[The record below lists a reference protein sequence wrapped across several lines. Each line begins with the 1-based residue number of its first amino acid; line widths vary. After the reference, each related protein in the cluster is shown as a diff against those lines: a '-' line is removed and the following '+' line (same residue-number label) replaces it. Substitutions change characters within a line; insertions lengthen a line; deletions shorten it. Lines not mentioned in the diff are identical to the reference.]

1 MFLYSAD
8 LYPNRE
14 ESQLSFFLLGGICTN
29 RCKVI
34 SLSIVAGI
42 LMMLS
47 MISASAE
54 INGTNE
60 TNPIETQTSSYNET
74 GILEREI
81 ALNIN
86 FLTTMLQMLDLNLN
100 LISETLNAHL
110 EEYPFL
116 KPTIEGTDEGIK
128 SVNSILLVLEM
139 NPENLSNSNATLSY
153 LNETMAQI
161 NTSLEYPDGMIEA
174 VNSTMG
180 ESNTTAPMIKDM
192 YESVKTMSI
201 LLNQF

>member
-14 ESQLSFFLLGGICTN
+14 ESQLSFYLLGGICIN
-29 RCKVI
+29 RCKVV

-47 MISASAE
+47 VISASAE

-60 TNPIETQTSSYNET
+60 TNPIEKPTSSYNET

-128 SVNSILLVLEM
+128 SVNSILC
-139 NPENLSNSNATLSY
+139 AKDK
-153 LNETMAQI
+153 
-161 NTSLEYPDGMIEA
+161 EYRIH
-174 VNSTMG
+174 
-180 ESNTTAPMIKDM
+180 
-192 YESVKTMSI
+192 
-201 LLNQF
+201 